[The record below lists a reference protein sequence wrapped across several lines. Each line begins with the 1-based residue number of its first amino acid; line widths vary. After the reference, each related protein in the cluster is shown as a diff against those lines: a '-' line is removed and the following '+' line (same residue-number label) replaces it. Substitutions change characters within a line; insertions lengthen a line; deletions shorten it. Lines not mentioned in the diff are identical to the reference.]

1 MPSPRNCMGAGE
13 DKTAKRIVNT
23 VRFYELI
30 GQLED
35 ALGGTRTSAAALSA
49 TTLGAPVG
57 PVAGN

>member
-1 MPSPRNCMGAGE
+1 MGAGE